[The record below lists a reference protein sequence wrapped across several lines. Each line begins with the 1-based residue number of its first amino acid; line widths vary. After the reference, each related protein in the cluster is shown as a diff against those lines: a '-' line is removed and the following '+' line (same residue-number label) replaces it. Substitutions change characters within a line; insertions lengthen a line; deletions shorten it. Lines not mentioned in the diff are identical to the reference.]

1 MNNIKKDQYSSQS
14 IKVLEG
20 LSAVRKRP
28 GMYIGSTDQKG
39 LHHMIWE
46 IIDNSVDEMMAGYGT
61 TVKLTLKDNYLVE
74 VEDDG
79 RGIPVDIHE
88 KTNKSTVETV
98 LTILH
103 AGGKFDSDTYSM
115 SGGLH
120 GVGASVVNALSS
132 SFKVWVNRDY
142 KIHYI
147 EFKDGGVPLKPLE
160 IIGTDSKKQGTRI
173 QFVPD
178 FSIMEQFEYDETIIA
193 DRIEQLAFLN
203 KGIKFI
209 FNDERT
215 DKKTKQEWLYEGGI
229 KQYVENLNASKEP
242 IIPQIIYGEKKTKV
256 TLPKRNLEVTMLLE
270 VAFQY
275 TNGYYNS
282 TYSFCNN
289 IHTNQGGTH
298 EEGFKNAL
306 YKIINRYALEKK
318 FIKETDGK
326 ISKEDLSEGLTA
338 IISIKHSEPQY
349 QGQTK
354 DRLGNTEVREF
365 TNSVVS
371 ELLERFFL
379 ENPEEAA
386 KITAKAVSA
395 MFSRKR
401 SEAALESARKS
412 PFESA
417 SLPGKLADC
426 TTKDMEISEL
436 YIVEG
441 DSAGGSAKSGRDR
454 FYQAILPLRGKV
466 LNVEKA
472 NHEKIFKNEE
482 IRTLI
487 TAIGAGVNPE
497 FSLDKIRYNKI
508 IIMTDADVDGAH
520 IRILLLTFFFR
531 HMFPLIE
538 KGHVYIAQPPLYR
551 VSYNKQ
557 NKYIYSDAQL
567 EEWKNQNPNV
577 RYELQRYKGL
587 GEMDDVQLW
596 ETTMDPEKRT
606 LLKVSINDAANADKT
621 FSLLMGDEVSPR
633 RDFIEKNAKSV
644 KNIDF

>member
-1 MNNIKKDQYSSQS
+1 MSDEKKEGYSSEN
-14 IKVLEG
+14 ITILEG
-20 LSAVRKRP
+20 LEAVRKRP

-46 IIDNSVDEMMAGYGT
+46 IIDNSVDEMMAGHGT
-61 TVKLTLKDNYLVE
+61 TVRLKLSDDYLVE

-79 RGIPVDIHE
+79 RGIPIDIHE

-103 AGGKFDSDTYSM
+103 AGGKFNSDSYSM

-132 SFKVWVNRDY
+132 SFKVWVNREHN
-142 KIHYI
+142 IHFM
-147 EFKDGGVPLKPLE
+147 EFKDGGMPIEALKV
-160 IIGTDSKKQGTRI
+160 IGTDDKKQGTRI

-178 FSIMEQFEYDETIIA
+178 FSVMEQFEYDENVIA
-193 DRIEQLAFLN
+193 SRMQQLAFLN

-209 FNDERT
+209 FDDQRT
-215 DKKTKQEWLYEGGI
+215 GKKNKQEWLYEGGI
-229 KQYVENLNASKEP
+229 KEYVEYLNTSKEP
-242 IIPQIIYGEKKTKV
+242 IIPQIIYGEQKTKV

-275 TNGYYNS
+275 TSGYFNS

-298 EEGFKNAL
+298 EEGFRNAL

-326 ISKEDLSEGLTA
+326 ISREDIVEGLTA

-365 TNSVVS
+365 TNTVVS
-371 ELLERFFL
+371 EVLERFFL
-379 ENPEEAA
+379 ENPEEASI
-386 KITAKAVSA
+386 ITSKAVSA

-487 TAIGAGVNPE
+487 TAIGAGVSPE
-497 FSLDKIRYNKI
+497 FSIEKVRYNKI

-531 HMFPLIE
+531 HMYPLIE
-538 KGHVYIAQPPLYR
+538 QGHVYIAQPPLYR
-551 VSYNKQ
+551 ISHGKQ

-567 EEWKNQNPNV
+567 EQWKKENPDA

-587 GEMDDVQLW
+587 GEMDDIQLW
-596 ETTMDPEKRT
+596 ETTMDPERRT
-606 LLKVSINDAANADKT
+606 LLKVSINDAAIADKT

-633 RDFIEKNAKSV
+633 REFIEKNAKLV